1 MSLKVLGVD
10 PGLVGGALAILEIYA
25 NTTTVIA
32 AVDVPTLGLKAK
44 RRVDVSAVQEFL
56 LEHRPKHCFIERASA
71 FPKQGVA
78 SVFKYGAAVGA
89 LYAVIML
96 CAIPL
101 SVISPAE
108 WKRGMRLQGKDK
120 ENARLLAIELLP
132 SAQPFLKLKQDHN
145 KAEAC
150 LIALFGARTRLMP
163 TSPTTIAEFTGRAV
177 A

>member
-1 MSLKVLGVD
+1 MTVVLGID
-10 PGLVGGALAILEIYA
+10 PGLAGGALAVLEIDA
-25 NTTTVIA
+25 NSA
-32 AVDVPTLGLKAK
+32 AVLAAIGVPTLGLKAK
-44 RRVDVSAVQEFL
+44 RRVDAVAVQEFL
-56 LEHRPKHCFIERASA
+56 LKHRPEHCFIERASA

-89 LYAVIML
+89 LYTVVTL

-101 SVISPAE
+101 GVISPAE

-120 ENARLLAIELLP
+120 ENARLLATELLP
-132 SAQPFLKLKQDHN
+132 SAQPILKLKQDHN

-163 TSPTTIAEFTGRAV
+163 TSPTQSPNLPGGQ
-177 A
+177 